1 MIGKLIERLR
11 FAREH
16 RWAQRHI
23 SEYLDGDLDQAGRE
37 RASRHIGECVE
48 CDELLASL
56 RAMVTTLAGIGG
68 EPAREVAASVF
79 AGVHQ
84 RLAERT
90 GDDGSL

>member
-1 MIGKLIERLR
+1 VIGRLIERLR

-16 RWAQRHI
+16 RWAQRHM
-23 SEYLDGDLDQAGRE
+23 SEYLDGELDRRGRE
-37 RASRHIGECVE
+37 RAERHTHECVE

-56 RAMVTTLAGIGG
+56 RAMVKTLSGIGG
-68 EPAREVAASVF
+68 EPARAVAASVF

-84 RLAERT
+84 RLAGGV